1 VSTSVSATPP
11 PDSTDSDPASGDPF
25 ARRDRVVRRVVT
37 GVAALIVILVVFLVV
52 WVQGNVSGLEFS
64 PTHFQQRSFRF
75 FEIPILHLQITPIRR
90 AAQTPSTANYLR
102 LNSLIQTPSTPPD
115 AWHIVSIRRGITG
128 TTPGDASLLTE
139 QLELEDGADAY
150 WRTWSID
157 HPKRAKVL
165 WPVIQQLA
173 VRELYMLMP
182 PLFELAQREQTAA
195 ELQSAI
201 ESRLEQDYA
210 SLVQDLRR
218 AGRDELADQILA
230 EAREDFPESQQ
241 LQELRLSTPE
251 PSQ

>member
-1 VSTSVSATPP
+1 
-11 PDSTDSDPASGDPF
+11 
-25 ARRDRVVRRVVT
+25 
-37 GVAALIVILVVFLVV
+37 
-52 WVQGNVSGLEFS
+52 
-64 PTHFQQRSFRF
+64 
-75 FEIPILHLQITPIRR
+75 
-90 AAQTPSTANYLR
+90 
-102 LNSLIQTPSTPPD
+102 
-115 AWHIVSIRRGITG
+115 
-128 TTPGDASLLTE
+128 
-139 QLELEDGADAY
+139 LELEDGADAY